1 MAEKILTITNQIA
14 QLEILANTLDS
25 ISEEWGIPMN
35 TSLSLN
41 LVLEELVT
49 NIIFYGYEDKDEHQ
63 IVIHLSYD
71 DRSFQIVIEDDARE
85 FNPFTRAEPDLDA
98 DVENRSIGGLGIH
111 FVRQIMDTFTY
122 TRKENKNI
130 VTLTKNIA

>member
-1 MAEKILTITNQIA
+1 MAEQILKITNQIA
-14 QLEILANTLDS
+14 QLEILANTLDN

-49 NIIFYGYEDKDEHQ
+49 NIIFYGYDDKEEHQ
-63 IVIHLSYD
+63 ISIHLSYI
-71 DRSFQIVIEDDARE
+71 DRTFQIIIEDDARE
-85 FNPFTRAEPDLDA
+85 FNPLTKAEPDLDA
-98 DVENRSIGGLGIH
+98 DIENRSIGGLGIH
-111 FVRQIMDTFTY
+111 FVRQIMDSFTY
-122 TRKENKNI
+122 VRKENKNI

>member
-1 MAEKILTITNQIA
+1 MAEQILKITNQIA
-14 QLEILANTLDS
+14 QLEILANTLDN

-49 NIIFYGYEDKDEHQ
+49 NIIFYGYNDKEEHQ
-63 IVIHLSYD
+63 ISIHLSYID
-71 DRSFQIVIEDDARE
+71 HTFQIIIEDDARE
-85 FNPFTRAEPDLDA
+85 FNPLTKAEPDLDA
-98 DVENRSIGGLGIH
+98 DIENRSIGGLGIH
-111 FVRQIMDTFTY
+111 FVRQIMDSFTY
-122 TRKENKNI
+122 VRKENKNI

>member
-1 MAEKILTITNQIA
+1 MAEKILKITNQIA
-14 QLEILANTLDS
+14 QLEILANTLDN

-49 NIIFYGYEDKDEHQ
+49 NIIFYGYDDKDEHQ
-63 IVIHLSYD
+63 ISIHMSYID
-71 DRSFQIVIEDDARE
+71 HSFQIIIEDDARE
-85 FNPFTRAEPDLDA
+85 FNPLTKAEPDLDA
-98 DVENRSIGGLGIH
+98 DIESRSIGGLGIH

-122 TRKENKNI
+122 VRQENKNI